1 MNDTHPSTPFDRT
14 ESSITCGPDG
24 GKTVVTLR
32 GEIDAALRDQA
43 GEAMVTVVVQNAPVV
58 IDVGDIS
65 FIDSSGL
72 AFLVQL
78 HRLCSESS
86 LDLELLD
93 PSDNLLELI
102 EVLGMGDQFRVRRSE
117 SSDSLAAGA

>member
-14 ESSITCGPDG
+14 GSSITCGTED

-43 GEAMVTVVVQNAPVV
+43 GEAMVTVVVENAPVA
-58 IDVGDIS
+58 IDVGAVS

-78 HRLCSESS
+78 HRLCSESA
-86 LDLELLD
+86 LDLELVD
-93 PSDNLLELI
+93 PSDSLLELI
-102 EVLGMGDQFRVRRSE
+102 EVLGMGDQFRVRRTTAP
-117 SSDSLAAGA
+117 DSLAAGA

>member
-1 MNDTHPSTPFDRT
+1 MIDTPTSTPFDRAT
-14 ESSITCGPDG
+14 SSITCSAEDG
-24 GKTVVTLR
+24 STVVTLA

-43 GEAMVTVVVQNAPVV
+43 GEAMVTVVVQNTPVV
-58 IDVGDIS
+58 IDVGAVS

-78 HRLCSESS
+78 HRLCAESE

-102 EVLGMGDQFRVRRSE
+102 DVLGMGDQFRVRRSPT
-117 SSDSLAAGA
+117 SGALAAGA

>member
-1 MNDTHPSTPFDRT
+1 MIDTPTGTPFDRAT
-14 ESSITCGPDG
+14 SSITSTTDDG
-24 GKTVVTLR
+24 ATVVTLA

-43 GEAMVTVVVQNAPVV
+43 GEAMVAVVVHNAPVV
-58 IDVGDIS
+58 IDVGAVS

-78 HRLCSESS
+78 HRLCSESD
-86 LDLELLD
+86 LPLELLD

-102 EVLGMGDQFRVRRSE
+102 GVLGMGDEFQVRRSA
-117 SSDSLAAGA
+117 SSDLAAGA

>member
-1 MNDTHPSTPFDRT
+1 MIDTPTSTPFERAT
-14 ESSITCGPDG
+14 SSITCSADAGS
-24 GKTVVTLR
+24 TVVTLA

-43 GEAMVTVVVQNAPVV
+43 GEAMVAVVVQNAPVV
-58 IDVGDIS
+58 IDVGAVS

-78 HRLCSESS
+78 HRLCSESD

-93 PSDNLLELI
+93 PSDNLLDLI
-102 EVLGMGDQFRVRRSE
+102 DVLGMGDQFRVRRSA
-117 SSDSLAAGA
+117 STGSLAAGA